1 MEILTSVFEAQNE
14 PDSPRN
20 VSCVTVTSHCRLKLT
35 GGDDDIEAWFR
46 LAFRTGREF
55 DICSFPH

>member
-1 MEILTSVFEAQNE
+1 ME

-20 VSCVTVTSHCRLKLT
+20 VSFVTGASHCQLKLT

-55 DICSFPH
+55 DICGFPH